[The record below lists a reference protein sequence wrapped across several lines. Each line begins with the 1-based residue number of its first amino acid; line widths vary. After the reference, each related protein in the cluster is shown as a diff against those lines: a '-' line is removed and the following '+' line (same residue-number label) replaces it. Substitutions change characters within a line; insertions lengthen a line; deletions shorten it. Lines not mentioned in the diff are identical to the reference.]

1 MYRLT
6 EDEKGVT
13 FVDHSID
20 AKGGFGVRYVPF
32 EVETAELQQ
41 YRKWLEEGNTPEP
54 YAPYVEVKEP
64 TLEEKLAKV
73 GITIEELKSV
83 LS

>member
-6 EDEKGVT
+6 EDGKGVT
-13 FVDHSID
+13 FIDHSID
-20 AKGGFGVRYVPF
+20 AKGGFGVRHVPF

-41 YRKWLEEGNTPEP
+41 YRKWLEEGNQPEP
-54 YAPYVEVKEP
+54 YAPYVEIKEL

-73 GITIEELKSV
+73 GITIEEIKSI